1 MKSLVAIVTGG
12 ASGLGRG
19 TVTRLIRNGA
29 KGVVI
34 ADLPSG
40 NGGKVAEEIGGN
52 CVFAPCDVTSQS
64 DVESAIQVAQ
74 EKFGELTLAVN
85 CAGIAIAKKT
95 LSSKGPHPL
104 EEFSKVIQVSIT
116 SVLCSG
122 ISTRLFR

>member
-40 NGGKVAEEIGGN
+40 NGDKVAKEIGGN

-74 EKFGELTLAVN
+74 DKFGGLTLAVN
-85 CAGIAIAKKT
+85 CAGVAIAKKT

-104 EEFSKVIQVSIT
+104 EEFNQVIQVSVTSGLCPGIIT
-116 SVLCSG
+116 Q
-122 ISTRLFR
+122 